1 MNKKK
6 IEQAFEM
13 KVYLHKDRSKPTFLI
28 PVNNEL
34 FLAWVKRDDIQKP
47 EWTLKSINYIYAMKQ
62 KFGQDCTTFDVC
74 TKSNMLIE
82 AGPLDILMHTAMS
95 VEQVRDSYE
104 KHMKTLNLE
113 VKEDQKEKKEK
124 KEKK

>member
-62 KFGQDCTTFDVC
+62 KFGDKATTFEVC
-74 TKSNMLIE
+74 TKSEFLTE
-82 AGPLDILMHTAMS
+82 AGPLEVLMLTDLS
-95 VEQVRDSYE
+95 IEQVRDIYNQ
-104 KHMKTLNLE
+104 HVKTLG
-113 VKEDQKEKKEK
+113 VKKE
-124 KEKK
+124 E

>member
-1 MNKKK
+1 MADKKK
-6 IEQAFEM
+6 RSVVGEM
-13 KVYLHKDRSKPTFLI
+13 VVYLHDDRSKPTFLI
-28 PVNNEL
+28 PLNDEL
-34 FLAWVKRDDIQKP
+34 FLAWVKRDEIHKP
-47 EWTLKSINYIYAMKQ
+47 EWTLKSIKYIYAMKQ

-95 VEQVRDSYE
+95 VEQVRDCYE

-113 VKEDQKEKKEK
+113 VKDNKDDKKSK
-124 KEKK
+124 K